1 MFELMITLTLS
12 AKVFLFVVG
21 SLAMFLA
28 LEQVVKSGKVLYAV
42 PALVMFAMTLPLSLT
57 MLGMNGLA
65 VLAGL
70 ASALAVGFL
79 ATKLVQLSMIWT
91 GIIQVEDVY
100 PEES

>member
-28 LEQVVKSGKVLYAV
+28 FEQVVKSGKALYAA
-42 PALVMFAMTLPLSLT
+42 PALVMFAMTLPLPLT
-57 MLGMNGLA
+57 MLGMNGLS